1 MKKYIAMAEGGD
13 FSYEDKDL
21 DYHIDHDDDDDQEV
35 NRTGPFDPY
44 AASTPYHG
52 GEQHEFQ
59 TMMHE
64 QGGLPDTSYEETPL
78 LGARAQMQNSWDALT
93 RLFPRASATDLETS
107 YSKTGRLQV
116 KMSGFGK
123 KTYPLFTKNK
133 YTGKEQ
139 LNPGLTKEIKNSLG
153 SSAGDI
159 IAEDQTD
166 IDDSRKKMAQ
176 YEEQQRQH
184 EALVAEKEKKEQE
197 VQNLSLQDQRLQARI
212 DSFQD
217 EHGSFLENQSEV
229 NRLDLLKKNYESEV
243 KKKEK
248 ELADLNKLSDKN
260 KSVLDQ
266 IDKTKQDLK
275 KLIQKIGKL
284 MRVLKFNKKN
294 MVKVFVI
301 KQN

>member
-1 MKKYIAMAEGGD
+1 MAEGGD

-35 NRTGPFDPY
+35 NRTGPCVPY

-64 QGGLPDTSYEETPL
+64 KAGLPDTSYEETPL
-78 LGARAQMQNSWDALT
+78 LGAQAQMQNSWDALT

-159 IAEDQTD
+159 IAEDQ
-166 IDDSRKKMAQ
+166 DSIRDQSQRIAEA
-176 YEEQQRQH
+176 EEQIRQA
-184 EALVAEKEKKEQE
+184 EALAAEREKKAQE
-197 VQNLSLQDQRLQARI
+197 VQTLVEQNEEVQGRI
-212 DSFQD
+212 DAHQD
-217 EHGSFLENQSEV
+217 KHGSNLEIKSEI
-229 NRLDLLKKNYESEV
+229 NRLKLLKKIM
-243 KKKEK
+243 K
-248 ELADLNKLSDKN
+248 A
-260 KSVLDQ
+260 
-266 IDKTKQDLK
+266 TLK
-275 KLIQKIGKL
+275 K
-284 MRVLKFNKKN
+284 RTKN
-294 MVKVFVI
+294 
-301 KQN
+301 

>member
-1 MKKYIAMAEGGD
+1 MAEGGD
-13 FSYEDKDL
+13 FSYEDKDV
-21 DYHIDHDDDDDQEV
+21 DYHIDHDDDDQEV

-64 QGGLPDTSYEETPL
+64 KGGLPDTSYEETPL
-78 LGARAQMQNSWDALT
+78 LGAQAQMQNSWDALT

-123 KTYPLFTKNK
+123 KNYPLFTKDK

-159 IAEDQTD
+159 IAEDQAD
-166 IDDSRKKMAQ
+166 LEDSRKKISQ
-176 YEEQQRQH
+176 YEEQQRQD
-184 EALVAEKEKKEQE
+184 EALVAEREKKEQE
-197 VQNLSLQDQRLQARI
+197 VQNLSLQNQRLQARI
-212 DSFQD
+212 DAFQD
-217 EHGSFLENQSEV
+217 EHGSLIENQAEL
-229 NRLDLLKKNYESEV
+229 NRLNLLKKIMKASF
-243 KKKEK
+243 KKK
-248 ELADLNKLSDKN
+248 
-260 KSVLDQ
+260 
-266 IDKTKQDLK
+266 
-275 KLIQKIGKL
+275 
-284 MRVLKFNKKN
+284 KKN
-294 MVKVFVI
+294 
-301 KQN
+301 